1 MGWRHVQK
9 GDKPDV
15 LIDYPIHTTDYQ
27 MIDLFNWQEQAK
39 NMISQLEL
47 TRRVSAQG
55 ETIERYIK
63 DGKIHPDLEVPIGE
77 HRSFK
82 YFNPERPAEYA
93 KHFGW
98 KLITAANMKEM
109 FFDMVRTMTMSYSY
123 KPVFIKS
130 FLEHMNSNGEARLID
145 IVQEFDEFYKE
156 RIERGLEAE
165 KKPCIFTRGGYT
177 ENDVEKLILGMP
189 FKRFEDMNF
198 LQHSKYLGVIKVNPA
213 ISKRWT
219 AEEIQSLRV
228 FCDKALDKYFGSL
241 QPQDW

>member
-1 MGWRHVQK
+1 
-9 GDKPDV
+9 
-15 LIDYPIHTTDYQ
+15 
-27 MIDLFNWQEQAK
+27 
-39 NMISQLEL
+39 
-47 TRRVSAQG
+47 
-55 ETIERYIK
+55 
-63 DGKIHPDLEVPIGE
+63 
-77 HRSFK
+77 
-82 YFNPERPAEYA
+82 
-93 KHFGW
+93 
-98 KLITAANMKEM
+98 
-109 FFDMVRTMTMSYSY
+109 MSYSY

-241 QPQDW
+241 QPQD